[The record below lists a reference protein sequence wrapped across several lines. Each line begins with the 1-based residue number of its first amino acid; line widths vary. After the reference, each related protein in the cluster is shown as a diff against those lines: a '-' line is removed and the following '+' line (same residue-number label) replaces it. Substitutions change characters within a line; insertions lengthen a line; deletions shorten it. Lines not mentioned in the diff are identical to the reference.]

1 MPTVSM
7 ATNSAMRRG
16 SRILL
21 RLLAALGLGVVA
33 LGAAV
38 PASADGGAWPKY
50 LHDNGG
56 TGFVAD
62 GGLAAATAARLKAM
76 PGWPVQLGATISTQ
90 PVLANGLIYVGAW
103 DGYEYALTPSGA
115 IQWKRFVGITTKG
128 KACQYPIG
136 IAGTAAVATVPIPF
150 ASGGGQDGGS
160 SKRSVLYVGG
170 GGNADAS
177 GKTFAGGTAQLFA
190 LDAHSGDVLW
200 HTALGS
206 SPDHFI
212 WSSPAVYRGSVYI
225 GVSAFADCP
234 LIQGRLVQLDAS
246 TGQIQHTADMVPS
259 GCIGASIWG
268 SPTIDEAA
276 GAVYVATGNPEPCS
290 IFGPQVGTTIRP
302 KRAAMTAG
310 LALLGLLL
318 AGFAWPRPSIRG
330 IFWGGVG
337 IAVLGLAGTSVLVVG
352 PHIEQTEPYA
362 QAVVRLSAADL
373 RVQGHWQIPAAESVF
388 DSDFGST
395 PTLFR
400 GTVTPEGVARELVG
414 VANKNGIYY
423 VFDRANLDRG
433 PVARLRIAT
442 GGNPPTS
449 GNGSISP
456 SAFDG
461 SHLYIGGGHIAVN
474 GQLYPGTVSAY
485 DPDDL
490 RAPVW
495 RSGLSGGPVL
505 GAVTAVPGLVVVGA
519 GSSMVALDSARGTV
533 VFQISAGGSS
543 AHPSIFYGAASVED
557 GVLYE
562 GDTAG
567 TLYALGAR

>member
-1 MPTVSM
+1 M
-7 ATNSAMRRG
+7 ATNATMARAARTV
-16 SRILL
+16 L
-21 RLLAALGLGVVA
+21 RLLALLGLGLAV

-38 PASADGGAWPKY
+38 PAAADGAAWPKY

-56 TGFVAD
+56 SGFAPD
-62 GGLAAATAARLKAM
+62 GGLTAATAASLIAL
-76 PGWPVQLGATISTQ
+76 PGWPVHLGATISTQ
-90 PVLANGLIYVGAW
+90 PVVANGLIYVGAW
-103 DGYEYALTPSGA
+103 DGYEYALTPAGA

-136 IAGTAAVATVPIPF
+136 IAGTAAIATVPIPSP
-150 ASGGGQDGGS
+150 SGGGQAGGS
-160 SKRSVLYVGG
+160 PTRSVLYVGG
-170 GGNADAS
+170 GGNADAN
-177 GKTFAGGTAQLFA
+177 GKTFSGGSAQLFA
-190 LDAHSGDVLW
+190 LDAHSGEVLW

-212 WSSPAVYRGSVYI
+212 WSSPAVFNGSVYV

-234 LIQGRLVQLDAS
+234 LIQGQLVQLDAS
-246 TGQIQHTADMVPS
+246 TGQLQHAANMVPN
-259 GCIGASIWG
+259 GCTGASIWG

-276 GAVYVATGNPEPCS
+276 GSVYVATGNPESCS

-310 LALLGLLL
+310 LALFGLLL
-318 AGFAWPRPSIRG
+318 AGFAWPRRSIRG

-337 IAVLGLAGTSVLVVG
+337 IAVLGLAGTSLLVVG
-352 PHIEQTEPYA
+352 PRIEQPEPYA
-362 QAVVRLSAADL
+362 QALVKLSAADL

-400 GTVTPEGVARELVG
+400 GTVTPGGAVRDLVG

-423 VFDRANLDRG
+423 VFDRASLDQG

-461 SHLYIGGGHIAVN
+461 ARLYVGGGHVAVN
-474 GQLYPGTVSAY
+474 GQLVAGTVSAY
-485 DPDDL
+485 NPDDL
-490 RAPVW
+490 RAPIW
-495 RSGLSGGPVL
+495 RSGLSSGPVL
-505 GAVTAVPGLVVVGA
+505 GAVTAVPGLAVVGA
-519 GSSMVALDSARGTV
+519 GSSVMVLDSASGTT
-533 VFQISAGGSS
+533 VFQIIAAGGT
-543 AHPSIFYGAASVED
+543 AARPSIFYGAASVAN
-557 GVLYE
+557 GVLYI
-562 GDTAG
+562 GDTSG
-567 TLYALGAR
+567 NLYAFGAEGAR

>member
-1 MPTVSM
+1 M
-7 ATNSAMRRG
+7 ATNAAMRRA
-16 SRILL
+16 SRTLL

-38 PASADGGAWPKY
+38 PASADGRAWPKY

-56 TGFVAD
+56 SGFAAD
-62 GGLAAATAARLKAM
+62 SALTAATAARLKVT

-90 PVLANGLIYVGAW
+90 PVLADGLIYVGAW

-115 IQWKRFVGITTKG
+115 IAWKRFVGITTKG

-136 IAGTAAVATVPIPF
+136 IAGTAAVADAAVN
-150 ASGGGQDGGS
+150 GS
-160 SKRSVLYVGG
+160 TRSVLYVGG
-170 GGNADAS
+170 GGNADAN
-177 GKTFAGGTAQLFA
+177 GKTFSGGSAQLFA
-190 LDAHSGDVLW
+190 LDARSGDVLW

-234 LIQGRLVQLDAS
+234 LIQGQLVQLNAS
-246 TGQIQHTADMVPS
+246 TGQVQHTADMVPS

-268 SPTIDEAA
+268 SPTIDEAT
-276 GAVYVATGNPEPCS
+276 GTVFVATGNPEPCS
-290 IFGPQVGTTIRP
+290 MFGPQVGTTIRP
-302 KRAAMTAG
+302 KRAAATAG

-337 IAVLGLAGTSVLVVG
+337 LALIGVAATSLLVVG
-352 PHIEQTEPYA
+352 PHIEQPLPYT
-362 QAVVRLSAADL
+362 QAVVKLSASDL
-373 RVQGHWQIPAAESVF
+373 RVLGHWQIPAAESVF

-400 GTVTPEGVARELVG
+400 GTVTPGGVARELVG

-423 VFDRANLDRG
+423 VFDRGDLDRG

-461 SHLYIGGGHIAVN
+461 SHLFIGGGHIAVD

-495 RSGLSGGPVL
+495 RSGLSSGPVL
-505 GAVTAVPGLVVVGA
+505 GAVTAVPGLVMVGA
-519 GSSMVALDSARGTV
+519 GSSIVVLDGTRGTV
-533 VFQISAGGSS
+533 VFQTSAVGSS
-543 AHPSIFYGAASVED
+543 ARPSIFYGAASVAD
-557 GVLYE
+557 GVLYQ